1 LSAALDIA
9 KRERDLALADR
20 VDQRSRQEKRNRRG
34 AESAAKGGMPKVLLG
49 ARKRRAQ
56 AAGGKLDSS
65 TLERSASAIREAQEA
80 LSEMKID
87 PVMYADLIGRGIPD
101 QKLVAEALGFNIRF
115 QDWIYQDDLDFTWR
129 GNVRIAL
136 KGANG
141 SGKSTLIK
149 ALLGGVFE
157 TRGKLRR
164 GNLVSIH
171 LDQRCRCLE
180 DDKSVFDNV
189 RAVSSAGESELR
201 NGLAKF
207 LFAKDAVFQKVSE
220 LSGGERLRAALAR
233 GLLSTQKP
241 EFMLLDEPTN
251 NLDLSNVKFLEKI
264 VSEFRGALVVISHD
278 GNFLENCGVTRELL
292 IQGRD
297 RVNHPILGA

>member
-1 LSAALDIA
+1 
-9 KRERDLALADR
+9 
-20 VDQRSRQEKRNRRG
+20 
-34 AESAAKGGMPKVLLG
+34 
-49 ARKRRAQ
+49 
-56 AAGGKLDSS
+56 
-65 TLERSASAIREAQEA
+65 
-80 LSEMKID
+80 MKID

-101 QKLVAEALGFNIRF
+101 QKLVAEALGFNICF
-115 QDWIYQDDLDFTWR
+115 QDWIYRDDLDFAWR

-157 TRGKLRR
+157 TRGKLRC

-171 LDQRCRCLE
+171 LDQRCRYLE
-180 DDKSVFDNV
+180 DHKSVFDNV
-189 RAVSSAGESELR
+189 RTVSSASESEIR
-201 NGLAKF
+201 NGLARF
-207 LFAKDAVFQKVSE
+207 LFAKEAVFQRVGE
-220 LSGGERLRAALAR
+220 LSGGERMRAALAR

-241 EFMLLDEPTN
+241 ELMLLDEPTN

-278 GNFLENCGVTRELL
+278 DNFLEHCGVTQELL
-292 IQGRD
+292 IQGCHRT
-297 RVNHPILGA
+297 REVLERKEEVTCFPETR